1 MLREVRG
8 EAGDEETVLVGAVV
22 VGPYGVEP
30 AAEAARRHG
39 VEDRIEAALD
49 ERHARRNPVLR
60 GAEEPAENVPGPCR
74 RDLDEAVRDRLLRAQ
89 DLDERVR
96 HGFGRGVGRHA
107 GAGAKRLRLEHR
119 LAGDLPQ
126 QAQQRQRRAGV
137 AELKPAQAIHRLRT
151 PEREVGDDGGKRPL
165 PAPILLRPDDRDLG
179 DGVQGIA
186 EGDIR
191 VRAIRDEHHGLGG
204 AAGVRRLARP
214 CIAVARPS
222 RGCAERPLRS
232 LAARLRRA
240 ASKPRAA

>member
-8 EAGDEETVLVGAVV
+8 EAGDEETVLVGTVI
-22 VGPYGVEP
+22 VGPYSVEP
-30 AAEAARRHG
+30 AAEAACRHG

-126 QAQQRQRRAGV
+126 QAQQRQRRVV
-137 AELKPAQAIHRLRT
+137 AELKPAQAIHRLGA

-165 PAPILLRPDDRDLG
+165 PAPILLRPDDPDLG

-191 VRAIRDEHHGLGG
+191 VRTIRDEHHGLGG
-204 AAGVRRLARP
+204 GAAGVRRHGKALH
-214 CIAVARPS
+214 
-222 RGCAERPLRS
+222 RGCSDHLEGVRS
-232 LAARLRRA
+232 GRSGALPPGSGARH
-240 ASKPRAA
+240 P